1 MRGAA
6 LRAYDGPVR
15 WRGGADATHLSGKE
29 RMPKTHE
36 PYLDLGPLDL
46 TRRH

>member
-1 MRGAA
+1 MA
-6 LRAYDGPVR
+6 LSASEVELALLALLGRSA
-15 WRGGADATHLSGKE
+15 K
-29 RMPKTHE
+29 MPKTHE